1 MELIEGK
8 NDFFEKEFNPSVVRF
23 CFMQAHYR
31 GVLDISN
38 DAMLASEK
46 GYNRLMEAIDIVS
59 KIETNNTSSVDIA
72 SWKNACYD
80 AMNDDFN
87 TTILI
92 AQLFEAVRII
102 NVLNDK
108 KETIT
113 ATDLAELK
121 ATLDIFVFDVLGL
134 TNKKAAGN
142 NDKLGRVIEMLIEM
156 RMEARAN
163 KNWALSDE
171 IRDKLA
177 VLDIQLKDGKEGT
190 SFTL

>member
-1 MELIEGK
+1 
-8 NDFFEKEFNPSVVRF
+8 
-23 CFMQAHYR
+23 
-31 GVLDISN
+31 VL
-38 DAMLASEK
+38 
-46 GYNRLMEAIDIVS
+46 S
-59 KIETNNTSSVDIA
+59 KIEVSNSSSVDIA
-72 SWKNACYD
+72 AWKSACYT

-87 TTILI
+87 TTILM

-102 NVLNDK
+102 NGLNEN
-108 KETIT
+108 KETIS
-113 ATDLAELK
+113 AKDLSELK
-121 ATLDIFVFDVLGL
+121 TTLEGFVFDVLGL
-134 TNKKAAGN
+134 TNKKAEGN
-142 NDKLGRVIEMLIEM
+142 NNKLGSVIEMLIEM

>member
-1 MELIEGK
+1 
-8 NDFFEKEFNPSVVRF
+8 
-23 CFMQAHYR
+23 
-31 GVLDISN
+31 
-38 DAMLASEK
+38 
-46 GYNRLMEAIDIVS
+46 MEAIDIVS